1 MPTNYPTGVDTW
13 ANPTSTTY
21 EDAVGLEHD
30 VQHAQLNDAV
40 KALETKLG
48 ITATNAA
55 ANTVLRG
62 VGGNSTA
69 YGQVQTA
76 DLIANAV
83 TASASVN
90 GTTGDPTTSSGTA
103 ADLPEMNLTIPVAVG
118 DRVLIN
124 FNAVLS
130 NNNTAGDTVCDLY
143 VAGAFTQRRQF
154 GTPVAGKGMSI
165 AMGFIHTVAGAGSL
179 DIRIKWFI
187 TAGTATAVSNYR
199 TLSAVGFRR

>member
-13 ANPTSTTY
+13 TNPGATSY
-21 EDAVGLEHD
+21 EDDPSVYHD

-48 ITATNAA
+48 ISASTPA
-55 ANTVLRG
+55 ANQVLRG
-62 VGGNSTA
+62 AAGGASA
-69 YGQVQTA
+69 YGAIQTGDMA
-76 DLIANAV
+76 ANAV
-83 TASASVN
+83 TTTVSVN

-103 ADLPEMNLTIPVAVG
+103 SDLPEMNLQIPVAVG
-118 DRVLIN
+118 DRVLIE

-130 NNNTAGDTVCDLY
+130 NNNTGGDTVCDLY

-165 AMGFIHTVAGAGSL
+165 SMGLIHTVAGAGNM
-179 DIRIKWFI
+179 DVRIKWFI

-199 TLSAVGFRR
+199 TLMAVGLRR